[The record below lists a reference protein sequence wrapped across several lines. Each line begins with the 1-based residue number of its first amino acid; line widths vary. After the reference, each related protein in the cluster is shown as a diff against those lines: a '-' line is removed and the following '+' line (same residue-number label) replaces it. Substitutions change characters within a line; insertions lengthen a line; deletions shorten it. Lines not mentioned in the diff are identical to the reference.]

1 MTAAA
6 ELDVYAESMFR
17 FEQLHPRWIEACA
30 RYLRHIFGSSIEG
43 KLFLDYAFG
52 RGNWSLAAL
61 RAGAAGVVAI
71 DGAAGN
77 VRRFSGYC
85 REHGIANIEILHG
98 DILREP
104 VPRSADILWVYGILP
119 CIAAPDD
126 FLVRLSA
133 LRRDDGALALLYA
146 FDHGSLRQAI
156 VDTARRGVTY
166 DSEHS
171 FAVDSYLF
179 TPKARLRARDD
190 LTAPLVTWFTAA
202 SLAGLASRQGM
213 VPLRQCP
220 DFRDWVTGCRSEE
233 FSPHHLVCGF
243 QGSGLENIGEPE
255 RPQAGDFAVLGAMA
269 DTVMARANS
278 EARRK
283 LAVGLFNTH
292 FSALSP
298 EGGAGGSVIE
308 DFLFLM
314 HAALRLEISPTAFD
328 EQASF
333 YVAAE
338 LAAARDAP
346 RHLSA
351 ARLAASPLARH
362 IEANTLRF

>member
-6 ELDVYAESMFR
+6 ELDVYAENMFG

-71 DGAAGN
+71 DAAAGN
-77 VRRFSGYC
+77 VRRFSDYC

-104 VPRSADILWVYGILP
+104 VRRSADILWVYGILP
-119 CIAAPDD
+119 CIAAPDE
-126 FLVRLSA
+126 FLARLSA
-133 LRRDDGALALLYA
+133 LRRDDDALALLYA
-146 FDHGSLRQAI
+146 YDRGSLRQVI
-156 VDTARRGVTY
+156 VDAARQGVTY

-171 FAVDSYLF
+171 FAADSYLF

-190 LTAPLVTWFTAA
+190 LTAPLVTWFSAA
-202 SLAGLASRQGM
+202 SLAGLAARQGM

-220 DFRDWVTGCRSEE
+220 DFRDWMTGRTSEE
-233 FSPHHLVCGF
+233 FAPHHLVCGF
-243 QGSGLENIGEPE
+243 QGSGLDNVSEPE

-298 EGGAGGSVIE
+298 GEAGDAVIE

-314 HAALRLEISPTAFD
+314 HAALRLEISPSTFD

-333 YVAAE
+333 YVAAA